1 MSRLFGKFQFS
12 WLFEELF
19 FFKGELL
26 NFSPTQ
32 TKINHLTIDTQFIIY
47 DSYRRW
53 EGYGAA
59 NTASRK
65 LNKERDHGRTF

>member
-1 MSRLFGKFQFS
+1 MPRKFRFS
-12 WLFEELF
+12 WLSGESCF
-19 FFKGELL
+19 FSKARFQISLY
-26 NFSPTQ
+26 T
-32 TKINHLTIDTQFIIY
+32 TKINHLTIGTQFIIY

-65 LNKERDHGRTF
+65 LNKE